1 MRPFSSNHF
10 IMRNQNQAN
19 IFFAGN
25 LGQHV
30 KRLVLRF
37 WIFNTTSIWIIFLTA
52 WKIDS
57 RKSK

>member
-1 MRPFSSNHF
+1 MRPVSSNHF

-30 KRLVLRF
+30 KRLVLRG
-37 WIFNTTSIWIIFLTA
+37 WI
-52 WKIDS
+52 
-57 RKSK
+57 KS